1 LSIWSVVAEEIPSH
15 RTEDDSKRKR
25 PATIGDSNE
34 KVVDPMNPIVPVTI
48 TDPPVDYPS
57 EWEQNAVLKDGGTVR
72 IRPIVP
78 ADATA
83 LQAFVKN
90 MSTESSYFRFFR
102 VKRQLE
108 PDELEDFTHLDF
120 DVQMAFVAI
129 VDGELVGIG
138 RYNAEDCPD
147 GFAEAAFTVADDMQ
161 GKGIGTLLVYRIAA
175 YARAHEIVG
184 FRAHVLADNHAMMR
198 VFRNAGFS
206 MERDVDQGVYTV
218 EIDTEHSDA
227 VIEAEGRAEQ
237 IAIAASVMPLFYPTS
252 IAVIGASRNKASI
265 GGRLFNNIINADF
278 NGPVDPVNP
287 KASVVRS
294 IHSYPSVL
302 DIPGSVDLAFIVV
315 PGRHVNDVVTECAEK
330 GVRGVVVIS
339 AGFSET
345 GDAGS
350 EMERELLEIVR
361 DAGMRMVGPNCM
373 GLLNTDPSVSLDGQF
388 GPILPRAGNV
398 SMSSQSGALGLAILD
413 YATHLNIGISTF
425 VSVGNKAD
433 VAGDD
438 LLLFWEGDPNT
449 DVILLYL
456 ESFGNP
462 RRFSRIARRIAK
474 KKPIVAVKSGR
485 TVAGARAASSHTGS
499 LASLDIAAD
508 ALFRQAGVIRVS
520 TLEELFDVTALLAN
534 QPLPQGDRVAVVTNA
549 GGPAI
554 LAVDALV
561 SQGLRVPE
569 FSPGLQAHLH
579 SFLSDEAAVANP
591 VDMIA
596 AAGPEQYRQAIEVLL
611 ASDEVDSLITL
622 FVPASDVGVSE
633 TAIAIREA
641 GEASPDDRTF
651 LCVYMQSGG
660 APTELSSPDVGFPTF
675 AFPERAA
682 KALRKAATY
691 AEWLAR
697 PEGTFV
703 EFDDIDAA
711 QARYTIDAFIGSS
724 DAEDVGE
731 DGMWLDPDSVDVM
744 LESYGIAIPQAQ
756 VVTNVEDAVAFGEQ
770 LGGSIVLKVI
780 APSAVHKS
788 DVGGVALDVSGAGAI
803 EAAYEQVTSAVPD
816 SEGVLVQEFVSG
828 GHEILIGM
836 VEDPTFG
843 PLIVFG
849 LGGVFVELIGD
860 VVFRIHPLRD
870 VDAAE
875 MISEV
880 KSARLLEGYRGGEAG
895 DIDAVVETL
904 LRVSAL
910 IEDVP
915 EIIEMDL
922 NPVKVGTP
930 GSGVRIVDARI
941 KVRSTK
947 GTWIPSRTHLPSKI

>member
-1 LSIWSVVAEEIPSH
+1 MTVAI
-15 RTEDDSKRKR
+15 
-25 PATIGDSNE
+25 PATIS
-34 KVVDPMNPIVPVTI
+34 
-48 TDPPVDYPS
+48 DPPADYPD

-72 IRPIVP
+72 LRPIVP
-78 ADATA
+78 SDAPA

-102 VKRQLE
+102 VKKQLE
-108 PDELEDFTHLDF
+108 PKELEQFTHLDYE
-120 DVQMAFVAI
+120 VQMAFVAI
-129 VDGELVGIG
+129 VDGDLAGIG
-138 RYNAEDCPD
+138 RYNADDCPD

-175 YARAHEIVG
+175 YARAHDIKG
-184 FRAHVLADNHAMMR
+184 FRAFVLADNHAMMR

-206 MERDVDQGVYTV
+206 MHRDVDQGVYTV
-218 EIDTEHSDA
+218 EIDTEQSDA
-227 VIEAEGRAEQ
+227 VVEAEGRAEQ

-252 IAVIGASRNKASI
+252 VAVIGASRNKESI
-265 GGRLFNNIINADF
+265 GGRLFNNIINADY
-278 NGPVDPVNP
+278 NGPVYPVNP
-287 KASVVRS
+287 KAAVVRS
-294 IHSYPSVL
+294 IHSYASVL

-315 PGRHVNDVVTECAEK
+315 PSQYVNDVVRECAEK

-339 AGFSET
+339 AGFTET
-345 GDAGS
+345 GEAGS
-350 EMERELLEIVR
+350 EMERELLNIVR

-373 GLLNTDPSVSLDGQF
+373 GLQNTDPAVSLDGQF
-388 GPILPRAGNV
+388 GPIMPRQGNV

-485 TVAGARAASSHTGS
+485 TMAGARAASSHTGS
-499 LASLDIAAD
+499 LASLDVAVD
-508 ALFRQAGVIRVS
+508 ALFRQSGVIRVS

-534 QPLPQGDRVAVVTNA
+534 QPVPQGDRVAVITNA

-569 FSPGLQAHLH
+569 FSQALQAELRG
-579 SFLSDEAAVANP
+579 FLSDEAAVANP

-596 AAGPEQYRQAIEVLL
+596 AAGPDQYRQAIDVLL
-611 ASDEVDSLITL
+611 RSDEVDALITL
-622 FVPASDVGVSE
+622 FIPASDVGVSA
-633 TAIAIREA
+633 TATAIREA
-641 GEASPDDRTF
+641 GEASPDDKTF

-682 KALRKAATY
+682 KALRKATTY

-697 PEGTFV
+697 PEGKFI

-711 QARYTIDAFIGSS
+711 GARYVVDAVIGSNNGS
-724 DAEDVGE
+724 DDE
-731 DGMWLDPDSVDVM
+731 GMWLDPDSVDAL
-744 LESYGIAIPQAQ
+744 LEAYGIAIPRAQ
-756 VVTNVEDAVAFGEQ
+756 VVTNIDAAVAFGEE
-770 LGGSIVLKVI
+770 LGAPIVLKVI
-780 APSAVHKS
+780 SPSAVHKS
-788 DVGGVALDVSGAGAI
+788 DVGGVALDVSGSSAI
-803 EAAYEQVTSAVPD
+803 EAAYAQVTGAVPD
-816 SEGVLVQEFVSG
+816 PEGVLVQEFVSG
-828 GHEILIGM
+828 GHEVLIGM

-860 VVFRIHPLRD
+860 VAFRIHPLTD
-870 VDAAE
+870 LVASE
-875 MISEV
+875 MIQDV
-880 KSARLLEGYRGGEAG
+880 KSARLLEGYRGGEPG
-895 DIDAVVETL
+895 DIDAVIDTL

-910 IEDVP
+910 IEDIP

-941 KVRSTK
+941 KVRPTD
-947 GTWIPSRTHLPSKI
+947 GTWMPSRTHLPSKI